1 MFWLEENLTLSNVS
15 IRGGSNVDEKYVEV
29 SVHLVRGS
37 SFQSDFLQ
45 NPYFICL
52 DSYGKLITL
61 TQTLKFEFSSEQM
74 TWKPSR
80 SLIGGIFHKCCV
92 IIKLHAK
99 NKNAT
104 LERISTTCVSSNI
117 IICDSHWIIKW
128 SIKRLVFLP
137 ATFLLSTVSFHYI
150 KSVHFKKP
158 VARISFLS
166 KLWYFFICFES
177 TTILKEK
184 RFTQLGS

>member
-1 MFWLEENLTLSNVS
+1 MNFVSNHSRKMMTNMPKKVFNWS
-15 IRGGSNVDEKYVEV
+15 E
-29 SVHLVRGS
+29 VHLSEVT
-37 SFQSDFLQ
+37 FYKIHTL
-45 NPYFICL
+45 ICL

-158 VARISFLS
+158 VAQILFLS
-166 KLWYFFICFES
+166 KLWCFQYKS
-177 TTILKEK
+177 KQKVPQFWKKQDSRNWLLKING
-184 RFTQLGS
+184 L